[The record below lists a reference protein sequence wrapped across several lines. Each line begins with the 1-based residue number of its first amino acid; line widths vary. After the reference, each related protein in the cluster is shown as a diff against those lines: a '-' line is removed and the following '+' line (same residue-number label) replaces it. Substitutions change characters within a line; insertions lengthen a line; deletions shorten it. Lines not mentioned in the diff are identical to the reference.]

1 MKIIATAKIDGPEA
15 KGTAELIR
23 NNNSLLLR
31 FAKGFWVETGAPD
44 VTVALSPNPL
54 GKIDIKNTD
63 IGRYEYSKAVNEFT
77 VPLTPDLFKNN
88 IVVVYCKQ
96 YQAYFGHGA
105 LSFIGE

>member
-1 MKIIATAKIDGPEA
+1 MP
-15 KGTAELIR
+15 
-23 NNNSLLLR
+23 S
-31 FAKGFWVETGAPD
+31 APD
-44 VTVALSPNPL
+44 VTVVLSPNPL
-54 GKIDIKNTD
+54 GKIDIKNID
-63 IGRYEYSKAVNEFT
+63 IRRHEYSKAVNEFT